1 MMRLRWVGCGGR
13 AAVNQKGDLMA
24 KARLVVVALVVAL
37 GVMGVACAAAWAHEF
52 IIEGKAIKEA
62 EDIVTSTKSA
72 TSTVITVVR
81 GVTIE
86 VKCAK
91 DKGIV
96 ALGFAGQ
103 TKGSITYEECK
114 AYERNSKG
122 ELLLLKCVVAN
133 TLFTFNDQLVTFKSR
148 VADEFKP
155 AEGTTFGDFKL
166 TGAECAIGGSYAL
179 SGTVIGVQPE
189 AEVEKETHLTEF
201 IAAEAGSQSLELGGG
216 TAELN
221 AVEEVTL
228 PEGKKGREK

>member
-1 MMRLRWVGCGGR
+1 MVKIRRVVI
-13 AAVNQKGDLMA
+13 AV
-24 KARLVVVALVVAL
+24 VVAL
-37 GVMGVACAAAWAHEF
+37 GVTGVACAAAWAHEF
-52 IIEGKAIKEA
+52 IIEGKAIQET
-62 EDIVTSTKSA
+62 EDILTSTKSGP
-72 TSTVITVVR
+72 STAITVVR

-96 ALGFAGQ
+96 ALGFDGQ

-122 ELLLLKCVVAN
+122 ELVLLKCVVAN
-133 TLFTFNDQLVTFKSR
+133 TLITFSDQLVTFKSR

-155 AEGTTFGDFKL
+155 AEGTTFGEFKI
-166 TGAECAIGGSYAL
+166 TGGECLISGVYAL
-179 SGTVIGVQPE
+179 SGTVIGIQPE

-201 IAAEAGSQSLELGGG
+201 IAAEAGSQKLELGGG

-228 PEGKKGREK
+228 PEGKKGSEK